1 LSEDILKRVMGYRNR
16 AQLYLKNFEKEKIEG
31 NREKAGEALWG
42 VISCL
47 INALAIL
54 EYGKPISDHKEQ
66 SRFATQFILSTYE
79 DGEKLAKAYSY
90 AERFHANFYHAFLD
104 AQEFETISAE
114 ILNLAGR
121 LDATLMEKI
130 RKLTL

>member
-1 LSEDILKRVMGYRNR
+1 M
-16 AQLYLKNFEKEKIEG
+16 
-31 NREKAGEALWG
+31 
-42 VISCL
+42 ISCL
-47 INALAIL
+47 INALAVL
-54 EYGKPISDHKEQ
+54 EYGKPIPDHEEQ
-66 SRFATQFILSTYE
+66 SRFAMQFILSTYE

-114 ILNLAGR
+114 ILNFVGR
-121 LDATLMEKI
+121 LDATLMERI